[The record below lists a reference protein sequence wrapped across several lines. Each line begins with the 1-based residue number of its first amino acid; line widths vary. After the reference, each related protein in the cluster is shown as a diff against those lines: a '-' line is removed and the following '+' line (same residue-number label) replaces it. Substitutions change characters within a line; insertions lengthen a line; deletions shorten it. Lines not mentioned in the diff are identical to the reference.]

1 MIPRVNTR
9 VLTVLMELQR
19 CIETLTRGIDIN
31 RNLAMDLVYLSRTQM
46 NVANRMSA
54 LDGMI

>member
-1 MIPRVNTR
+1 MKPRVNPR

-19 CIETLTRGIDIN
+19 CMETLTRGIEVN

-46 NVANRMSA
+46 NIANRMSA

>member
-1 MIPRVNTR
+1 MKPRVNTR

-19 CIETLTRGIDIN
+19 CIETLTRGIEIN
-31 RNLAMDLVYLSRTQM
+31 RNLATDLVYLSRTQM

>member
-1 MIPRVNTR
+1 MKPRVNTR

-19 CIETLTRGIDIN
+19 CIETLTRGIEIN

>member
-1 MIPRVNTR
+1 MKPRVNTR